1 MSGGAFVLYEF
12 ALLFST
18 SGGIFAV
25 IGLVVYFSN
34 AIPKARVRR
43 YLPSHSQKVSVR
55 DFSADYLLSMILAAG
70 LVALTGLA
78 VIWVLNSQGK
88 HDLPPGYYPH
98 VGSLRTGL
106 KELKVHAMFYSPDA
120 YLVEATMHLSSTAKI
135 RIDAV
140 YESTKNR
147 MRQIDVSLMND
158 GTISTTMYA
167 TTSSSA
173 PGENRAIRDEDWRLD
188 SEDALRIFATKDGV
202 SSCLAFPQHDNRLKL
217 SKIIIAGTPRVVW
230 MLSLRD
236 CHDFE
241 YIGLLIDADTGEW
254 LPNLE

>member
-1 MSGGAFVLYEF
+1 
-12 ALLFST
+12 
-18 SGGIFAV
+18 
-25 IGLVVYFSN
+25 
-34 AIPKARVRR
+34 
-43 YLPSHSQKVSVR
+43 VR

-70 LVALTGLA
+70 FVALTGLA

-88 HDLPPGYYPH
+88 HDLPPEYYPH

-106 KELKVHAMFYSPDA
+106 KELRVHAMYYSPDA
-120 YLVEATMHLSSTAKI
+120 YLVEATIYLSGTAKI

-140 YESTKNR
+140 YESTKDR

-167 TTSSSA
+167 ATSSPA
-173 PGENRAIRDEDWRLD
+173 LGGNQAIRDEDWRLD

-202 SSCLAFPQHDNRLKL
+202 SSCLAFPQHDNRLEL
-217 SKIIIAGTPRVVW
+217 SKIIIAGTQRVVW

-236 CHDFE
+236 CHAFE
-241 YIGLLIDADTGEW
+241 YIRLLIDADTGEW